1 VIDLIYEEIVKWYM
15 QSDVKREIVD
25 FSLDRW
31 VAIHCEA
38 RDDKGSQLFFR
49 YWKGE
54 TPITI
59 DSEEDFENI
68 FHKLRKYGPRT
79 FYVTANQYHRLHEV
93 VDTMD
98 LRNIK
103 RCMPTWDID
112 NEFQKWKATIEV
124 AKVIVEFLYQYGIEK
139 SVFVKWSGNGAHVH
153 INPMAFSDEVTTKI
167 NPLDIAYATV
177 EYVNIRLKQ
186 KYIEIAEK
194 FKAPEL
200 KVENKMDIKRVFTCP
215 LSLHREVDRVAIC
228 IDPKKLEN
236 FDPAWTQTETY
247 RHYTDW
253 RRYKEGEGDK
263 LAEVAFETVGP
274 CPYLGS
280 TKRRRRKGTRPDEII
295 RKFLKFGM

>member
-1 VIDLIYEEIVKWYM
+1 MTYTKIVEWYM
-15 QSDVKREIVD
+15 QSNVIREIVD
-25 FSLDRW
+25 FSLDKW
-31 VAIHCEA
+31 MAIHCEA
-38 RDDKGSQLFFR
+38 RDEKGNQLFLR
-49 YWKGE
+49 YWKGGK
-54 TPITI
+54 PITI
-59 DSEEDFENI
+59 ASEEDFKKI
-68 FHKLRKYGPRT
+68 FHIFRKYRPRT
-79 FYVTANQYHRLHEV
+79 FYVTANQYYRLRVIE
-93 VDTMD
+93 DTMD
-98 LRNIK
+98 MRNIEK
-103 RCMPTWDID
+103 CMPTWDID
-112 NEFQKWKATIEV
+112 NVFQKWEATIEV
-124 AKVIVEFLYQYGIEK
+124 AKTIVEFLYQYGIEK
-139 SVFVKWSGNGAHVH
+139 SAFVKWSGNGAHVH

-177 EYVNIRLKQ
+177 EYVNTRLKQ

-228 IDPKKLEN
+228 VDPEKFEN
-236 FDPAWTQTETY
+236 FDPAWTQPETY

-253 RRYKEGEGDK
+253 RRYKEGEGDR

-295 RKFLKFGM
+295 RKFLKFDV